1 MLELQA
7 SLTGAIGHGLH
18 SAVILVTGTVED
30 DLGDAGCLRLF
41 GNRLADSECAFRLR
55 AVHAF
60 VADGHQRTLCHIVD
74 DLCIDV
80 LEGAE
85 HHETRTLRGAT
96 HCLAHAEVT
105 ALAPLM

>member
-7 SLTGAIGHGLH
+7 SLTGAISHGLH

-30 DLGDAGCLRLF
+30 DLRDAGCLRLL

-60 VADGHQRTLCHIVD
+60 VADGHQRALCDVVH

-80 LEGAE
+80 LQRTE
-85 HHETRTLRGAT
+85 HHETRTLLGST
-96 HCLAHAEVT
+96 HSLAHAEVT
-105 ALAPLM
+105 ALAPL